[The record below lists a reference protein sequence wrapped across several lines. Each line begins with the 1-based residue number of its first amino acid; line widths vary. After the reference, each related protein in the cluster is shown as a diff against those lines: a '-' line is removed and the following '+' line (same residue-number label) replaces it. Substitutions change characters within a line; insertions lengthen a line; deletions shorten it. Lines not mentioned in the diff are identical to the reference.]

1 MKQLGR
7 SLSFSLS
14 SIASLTLATVV
25 AVGAPT
31 GAVAAATPIV
41 TDPASVVNTLVATT
55 GGGNAFPGPA
65 APFGMIQGV
74 PTTRSRTDGGGYG
87 SHQPQ
92 HRASALTHISDR

>member
-31 GAVAAATPIV
+31 GAVAAAPPIV
-41 TDPASVVNTLVATT
+41 TDPASVVNTLVATS
-55 GGGNAFPGPA
+55 GGGNVIPGPS
-65 APFGMIQGV
+65 APFGMTQWS
-74 PTTRSRTDGGGYG
+74 PDTRRRTDGGGFRYDPNPLRRFRL
-87 SHQPQ
+87 SH
-92 HRASALTHISDR
+92 T